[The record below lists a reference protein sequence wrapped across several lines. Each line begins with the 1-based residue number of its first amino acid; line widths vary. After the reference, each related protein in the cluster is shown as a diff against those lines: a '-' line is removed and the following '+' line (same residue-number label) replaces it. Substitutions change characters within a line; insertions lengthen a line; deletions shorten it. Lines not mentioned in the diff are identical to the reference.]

1 MNWAETFLT
10 KVIQA
15 ARMAYRLRDGLS
27 VLLSD
32 PKATT
37 VADDIADTLAD
48 ALFYFCGEQLRPD
61 QDFILDSQ
69 TMKLIRSGRDDPETA
84 RAFLALMNPAQP
96 APQTLEAEEFQA
108 LHRKY
113 GGYQAGREAK

>member
-32 PKATT
+32 PKAS
-37 VADDIADTLAD
+37 
-48 ALFYFCGEQLRPD
+48 P
-61 QDFILDSQ
+61 
-69 TMKLIRSGRDDPETA
+69 
-84 RAFLALMNPAQP
+84 AFLALMIYTEDPDRQLLNKSS
-96 APQTLEAEEFQA
+96 
-108 LHRKY
+108 RVS
-113 GGYQAGREAK
+113 

>member
-1 MNWAETFLT
+1 MG
-10 KVIQA
+10 I
-15 ARMAYRLRDGLS
+15 RPSLRKKKKS

-69 TMKLIRSGRDDPETA
+69 AMKLIQNIYSNPEA
-84 RAFLALMNPAQP
+84 SPAFLALMIYTEDPDRQLLNKSS
-96 APQTLEAEEFQA
+96 
-108 LHRKY
+108 RVS
-113 GGYQAGREAK
+113 